1 MDGDQAIIKVD
12 VDGYTYELN
21 GKEATLISLG
31 TEKKTDN
38 IYNIPAKISYDGEEY
53 SVVAIGK
60 ENNGSSGIKEDRL
73 GNVIAANRTH
83 ENIIENFSGIIQG
96 EYSIKLN
103 SDVRINSYAFYT
115 EVDKTSGHGLSY
127 GAGDSGLTKIDTNG
141 HKITSIGDYAFA
153 KCVKLT
159 EISWAED
166 CSFIGKYAFSYCGD
180 NDGGISS
187 ASVNCNILDGTFYR
201 CNKLSSVMLG
211 NNVKE
216 IGRLAFS
223 QTNLSEI
230 KINSE
235 IGKIG
240 ESAFSRT
247 KLESITISGIS
258 EFGKNAFN
266 SSQKLKQVTLSG
278 SFDKIPDGM
287 FSACSSLENV
297 VLSDSCNK
305 IGVLSFKET
314 TNLKSFNFTNYIE
327 IGDNAFN
334 GSGLEQL
341 SMPSTVT
348 NVGINAFSPCPSLK
362 TVSINSDVL
371 SSKSIFE
378 GCGELSEITI
388 NGVTT
393 IGPNVFKD
401 CTSLT
406 AINLDGV
413 VNIGAS
419 TFSGAGLVTVNMP
432 STVTNVGI
440 NAFSP
445 CPSLK
450 TVSINSNVLSSKS
463 IFEGCGE
470 LSEITINGVTTIG
483 PNVFKDCTLLNNVD
497 LTNVISIG
505 ESAFDSSGLKDVI
518 IPATTTSIGKKAFF
532 GCTSLTNVIFNN
544 TVDTL
549 PESIFEGCS
558 VLKSIKM
565 PNGLKNLSQKSFKGT
580 VALDVNDVIWDA
592 TIEDVLGWPTNVFE
606 GSGVVKLDPAKEG
619 SELGYRFIKLK
630 LVDKDSFNTV
640 SILASITD
648 KLDTLGYDYTYNLPS
663 DLIAIYDYGGKWSK
677 VSISSNNAKYQTY
690 LGVLYSGDGKT
701 LLKAPYCY
709 DAEDTLETLTTIG
722 SRSFSGTNLQTIYI
736 PEGVTDIEEYAF
748 ANCNTLQ
755 SVVMPEGL
763 KKIGHFAFNKTQIN
777 RMVLPA
783 SVESI
788 GKYAFAYDKNSDIK
802 SMVVEVPFDSKLSY
816 VGDGAMSAEGPIF
829 IPAGLKTDRRID
841 VPLFGKNISDVYLGG
856 YYDKNNMDKFFK
868 NCKNLKFY
876 LPLGEEKTIN
886 STNGELA
893 GYYVIMDGVLSICD
907 TKLSANGRDVY
918 FVSSVGK
925 ITPQWSVE
933 GQSFTLTSEI
943 GYSACDLVL
952 TYGNGSVI
960 TANGEIYTLPDAK
973 IIHVDERT
981 FTITHKVS
989 FDTNG
994 GEKIN
999 SLIIGDGRS
1008 ILTSSLTV
1016 PYKDM
1021 SEHIGWYS
1029 DKECKQHYTFSTP
1042 VTKDIVLYAGWA
1054 SRAPMLYLDPGIGT
1068 ITAKVG
1074 DVVSTTDV
1082 LVQNGSSA
1090 SLVFTVVEGCEFIGW
1105 EIRSG
1110 DSTIAKND
1118 PTLTINAF
1126 EHDTFVRAVYR
1137 YFSLSSRLTQIN
1149 NVPTPDLNEEYSVIW
1164 KTDNV
1169 LDNSNMVWTGHSS
1182 VPLIVGD
1189 YIYARAGT
1197 SIYKYDSED
1206 GSIIARCD
1214 SKNVSQ
1220 FYHYLGYANGM
1231 IFDFATGD
1239 AFDLDL
1245 KPIAYTKPQGNMINV
1260 FYDDGQIYIYHENE
1274 GKGYISSYTSE
1285 LKSKQYDKELQYTL
1299 FTQYGGG
1306 GNGCVV
1312 SDGHLWFVAAPGEQR
1327 IIVSIKLSD
1336 GTLSD
1341 SIDLSTIDLGNSKT
1355 IAGYYMDDGWLSC
1368 YDSKLYLTCYTRGL
1382 FDSTVGDGTKGYVF
1396 TVPTSEGKFVKDS
1409 VTFTETGSMANS
1421 EFVVYKNRGYVN
1433 VGGQLRVYNMSDM
1446 SVIYTAASSYT
1457 HGGIMID
1464 TSGASESNNWEVK
1477 IFLIPYSPTGE
1488 LYVFKDTQIQQSAQ
1502 LTVKKINVLK
1512 AFNSQCVRLTESGKL
1527 VWYNDSGQLFC
1538 VGLTKDIKHKF
1549 FIDYGDKG
1557 VWYQAS
1563 GRYASDAFIN
1573 ALKEAGIEYTIENST
1588 ITSLDGCSNGNGAYW
1603 NTYKINKDYEQFDL
1617 MSAEDLDCRSYLI
1630 VYGNKDVQGAN
1641 INTKKQWLYLDDSKD
1656 VKVFSL
1662 GLKVPVDAIGK
1673 IMVPIDILDTS
1684 TTISGNSV
1692 SSVIMIKNDLNID
1705 SKVKIFVKFSDNSF
1719 MQFKTNV
1726 KMNEGVAYV
1735 EFVMNGNATPS
1746 EMLIS
1751 VTDHDGNQ
1759 LKEYSVDLTTV

>member
-1 MDGDQAIIKVD
+1 MNHALKIFLTASILFLTAIITSFAICEVDGDSISVN
-12 VDGYTYELN
+12 DGGYEYEIN
-21 GKEATLISLG
+21 GNEATLVSLG
-31 TEKKTDN
+31 NLESKVYD
-38 IYNIPAKISYDGEEY
+38 IPASITYDNKTYAVTG
-53 SVVAIGK
+53 IGK
-60 ENNGSSGIKEDRL
+60 LNNGATVSGT
-73 GNVIAANRTH
+73 AHT
-83 ENIIENFSGIIQG
+83 NILNNINSTNYKT

-103 SDVRINSYAFYT
+103 SDVSINPYAFLA
-115 EVDKTSGHGLSY
+115 EIPGLSDTTLWKSY
-127 GAGDSGLTKIDTNG
+127 LTKIDLNN
-141 HKITSIGDYAFA
+141 HKIVSVGDYAFYRCEVLSDFSLSDCTSIGKYAFSSCRNFKNAELSCSVSDHAFYASGLTNVKFKNSIESIGDYAFA
-153 KCVKLT
+153 GAVRSLVNIKEINVSVNKIGIYAFRYTTLENITLT
-159 EISWAED
+159 DVEEIGE
-166 CSFIGKYAFSYCGD
+166 YAFS
-180 NDGGISS
+180 
-187 ASVNCNILDGTFYR
+187 NIVAKNSEYKTTVDIRGTIKKIPTGMFMNSTTLDRVVFPDSCT
-201 CNKLSSVMLG
+201 
-211 NNVKE
+211 E
-216 IGRLAFS
+216 IGESSFVSAGS
-223 QTNLSEI
+223 HKSKSEGIDLSL
-230 KINSE
+230 NNCS
-235 IGKIG
+235 KIG
-240 ESAFSRT
+240 ENAFLGAKFKNKDLDLPSVVEIGNNAFKDGGPT
-247 KLESITISGIS
+247 KKTLIKTITI
-258 EFGKNAFN
+258 
-266 SSQKLKQVTLSG
+266 G
-278 SFDKIPDGM
+278 SR
-287 FSACSSLENV
+287 CTY
-297 VLSDSCNK
+297 
-305 IGVLSFKET
+305 IGEK
-314 TNLKSFNFTNYIE
+314 
-327 IGDNAFN
+327 
-334 GSGLEQL
+334 
-341 SMPSTVT
+341 
-348 NVGINAFSPCPSLK
+348 AFSPSSALT
-362 TVSINSDVL
+362 TVTINSDVL
-371 SSKSIFE
+371 GSDSIFD
-378 GCGELSEITI
+378 G
-388 NGVTT
+388 
-393 IGPNVFKD
+393 
-401 CTSLT
+401 CTSLGT
-406 AINLDGV
+406 VNLSGV
-413 VNIGAS
+413 TQIGPSVFKVTQIGPSVFKGCESLTSIDMTNITNIGAS
-419 TFSGAGLVTVNMP
+419 AFEGTGLTSVTIP
-432 STVTNVGI
+432 STVSSVGM
-440 NAFSP
+440 
-445 CPSLK
+445 
-450 TVSINSNVLSSKS
+450 
-463 IFEGCGE
+463 
-470 LSEITINGVTTIG
+470 
-483 PNVFKDCTLLNNVD
+483 
-497 LTNVISIG
+497 
-505 ESAFDSSGLKDVI
+505 
-518 IPATTTSIGKKAFF
+518 KAFF

-544 TVDTL
+544 TMDTL

-558 VLKSIKM
+558 VLKSVKM

-580 VALDVNDVIWDA
+580 VALDVGSVIWDA

-606 GSGVVKLDPAKEG
+606 GSGVIKLDPTKEG
-619 SELGYRFIKLK
+619 SNLGYRLIKLN
-630 LVDKDSFNTV
+630 LANGSSFNSI
-640 SILASITD
+640 SILVSVTD
-648 KLDTLGYDYTYNLPS
+648 KLDTLGYDYTYKLPS
-663 DLIAIYDYGGKWSK
+663 DLIAIYDYSGKWTK
-677 VSISSNNAKYQTY
+677 VSISPDNTKYQAY

-722 SRSFSGTNLQTIYI
+722 PRSFSGTNLQTICI
-736 PEGVTDIEEYAF
+736 PEGVTSIGEYAF
-748 ANCNTLQ
+748 SGCATLQ
-755 SVVMPEGL
+755 SVNLPESL
-763 KKIGHFAFNKTQIN
+763 KMIGRNAFENTQIN
-777 RMVLPA
+777 RLVLPA

-788 GKYAFAYDKNSDIK
+788 GRSAFTYSDSSNVN
-802 SMVVEVPFDSKLSY
+802 SMVVEIPFDSKLNY
-816 VGDGAMSAEGPIF
+816 VGSKAMKAKGPIF
-829 IPAGLKTDRRID
+829 IPAGLSIYDGNRA
-841 VPLFGKNISDVYLGG
+841 LFGTEITDVYLGRH
-856 YYDKNNMDKFFK
+856 YDNMGSMFDG
-868 NCKNLKFY
+868 CSGLRFY
-876 LPLGEEKTIN
+876 LPLGEEKSFTSI
-886 STNGELA
+886 NGELA
-893 GYYVIMDGVLSICD
+893 GYYVIIGGVLSICD
-907 TKLSANGRDVY
+907 AKLSVNDGEVY

-1021 SEHIGWYS
+1021 SKHIGWYS
-1029 DKECKQHYTFSTP
+1029 DKECTQSYTFSTP

-1488 LYVFKDTQIQQSAQ
+1488 LYVFKDTQIQESAQ

-1573 ALKEAGIEYTIENST
+1573 ALKEAGIEYTIENSR
-1588 ITSLDGCSNGNGAYW
+1588 ITSLGGCSNGNGAYW
-1603 NTYKINKDYEQFDL
+1603 NTYKINSDYEQFDL

-1656 VKVFSL
+1656 AKVFVL
-1662 GLKVPVDAIGK
+1662 GSTVHVEAIGK
-1673 IMVPIDILDTS
+1673 TMTTKDISDAS
-1684 TTISGNSV
+1684 TVVSGNSV
-1692 SSVIMIKNDLNID
+1692 SSIIMIKSDLNID
-1705 SKVKIFVKFSDNSF
+1705 QKAKIYVKFSDNSF
-1719 MQFKTNV
+1719 MQFKTKL
-1726 KMNEGVAYV
+1726 KMVDGATSIEL
-1735 EFVMNGNATPS
+1735 VMNGNATPS

-1751 VTDHDGNQ
+1751 VTDYDGNQ

>member
-1 MDGDQAIIKVD
+1 M
-12 VDGYTYELN
+12 T
-21 GKEATLISLG
+21 
-31 TEKKTDN
+31 
-38 IYNIPAKISYDGEEY
+38 
-53 SVVAIGK
+53 
-60 ENNGSSGIKEDRL
+60 
-73 GNVIAANRTH
+73 
-83 ENIIENFSGIIQG
+83 
-96 EYSIKLN
+96 
-103 SDVRINSYAFYT
+103 
-115 EVDKTSGHGLSY
+115 
-127 GAGDSGLTKIDTNG
+127 
-141 HKITSIGDYAFA
+141 
-153 KCVKLT
+153 
-159 EISWAED
+159 
-166 CSFIGKYAFSYCGD
+166 
-180 NDGGISS
+180 
-187 ASVNCNILDGTFYR
+187 
-201 CNKLSSVMLG
+201 
-211 NNVKE
+211 
-216 IGRLAFS
+216 
-223 QTNLSEI
+223 
-230 KINSE
+230 
-235 IGKIG
+235 
-240 ESAFSRT
+240 
-247 KLESITISGIS
+247 
-258 EFGKNAFN
+258 
-266 SSQKLKQVTLSG
+266 
-278 SFDKIPDGM
+278 
-287 FSACSSLENV
+287 
-297 VLSDSCNK
+297 
-305 IGVLSFKET
+305 
-314 TNLKSFNFTNYIE
+314 
-327 IGDNAFN
+327 
-334 GSGLEQL
+334 
-341 SMPSTVT
+341 TVT
-348 NVGINAFSPCPSLK
+348 
-362 TVSINSDVL
+362 INSDVL
-371 SSKSIFE
+371 GSDSIFD
-378 GCGELSEITI
+378 G
-388 NGVTT
+388 
-393 IGPNVFKD
+393 
-401 CTSLT
+401 CTSLGT
-406 AINLDGV
+406 VNLSGV
-413 VNIGAS
+413 TQIGPSVFKGCESLTSIDMTNITNIGAS
-419 TFSGAGLVTVNMP
+419 AFEGTGLTSVTIP
-432 STVTNVGI
+432 STVSSVGM
-440 NAFSP
+440 
-445 CPSLK
+445 
-450 TVSINSNVLSSKS
+450 
-463 IFEGCGE
+463 
-470 LSEITINGVTTIG
+470 
-483 PNVFKDCTLLNNVD
+483 
-497 LTNVISIG
+497 
-505 ESAFDSSGLKDVI
+505 
-518 IPATTTSIGKKAFF
+518 KAFF

-544 TVDTL
+544 TMDTL

-558 VLKSIKM
+558 VLKSVKM

-580 VALDVNDVIWDA
+580 VALDVGSVIWDA

-606 GSGVVKLDPAKEG
+606 GSGVIKLDPTKEG
-619 SELGYRFIKLK
+619 SNLGYRLIKLN
-630 LVDKDSFNTV
+630 LANGSSFNSI
-640 SILASITD
+640 SILVSVTD
-648 KLDTLGYDYTYNLPS
+648 KLDTLGYDYTYKLPS
-663 DLIAIYDYGGKWSK
+663 DLIAIYDYSGKWTK
-677 VSISSNNAKYQTY
+677 VSISPDNTKYQAY

-722 SRSFSGTNLQTIYI
+722 PRSFSGTNLQTIYI
-736 PEGVTDIEEYAF
+736 PEGVTSIGEYAF
-748 ANCNTLQ
+748 SGCATLQ
-755 SVVMPEGL
+755 SVNLPESL
-763 KKIGHFAFNKTQIN
+763 KTIGRNAFENTQIN
-777 RMVLPA
+777 RLVLPA

-788 GKYAFAYDKNSDIK
+788 GRSAFTYSDSSNVN
-802 SMVVEVPFDSKLSY
+802 SMVVEIPFDSKLNH
-816 VGDGAMSAEGPIF
+816 VGSNAMKAKGSIF
-829 IPAGLKTDRRID
+829 IPAGLNIYVGNVT
-841 VPLFGKNISDVYLGG
+841 LFGKEITDVYLGR
-856 YYDKNNMDKFFK
+856 YYDNMGSMFDG
-868 NCKNLKFY
+868 CSGLKFY
-876 LPLGEEKTIN
+876 LPLGEEKSFTSI
-886 STNGELA
+886 NGELA
-893 GYYVIMDGVLSICD
+893 GYYVIIDGVLSICD
-907 TKLSANGRDVY
+907 AKLSVNDGEVY

-1021 SEHIGWYS
+1021 SKHIGWYS
-1029 DKECKQHYTFSTP
+1029 DKECTQPYTFSTP

>member
-1 MDGDQAIIKVD
+1 MNHALKIFLTASILFLTAIITSFAICEVDGDSISVN
-12 VDGYTYELN
+12 DGGYEYEIN
-21 GKEATLISLG
+21 GNEATLVSLG
-31 TEKKTDN
+31 NLESKVYD
-38 IYNIPAKISYDGEEY
+38 IPASITYDNKTYAVTG
-53 SVVAIGK
+53 IGK
-60 ENNGSSGIKEDRL
+60 LNNGATVSGT
-73 GNVIAANRTH
+73 AHT
-83 ENIIENFSGIIQG
+83 NILNNIDSTNYKT

-103 SDVRINSYAFYT
+103 SDVSINPYAFLA
-115 EVDKTSGHGLSY
+115 EIPGLSDTTLWKSY
-127 GAGDSGLTKIDTNG
+127 LTKIDLND
-141 HKITSIGDYAFA
+141 HKIVSVGDYAFYKCEKLSDFSLSDCTSIGKYAFYSCKNFKNAELSCSVSDYAFCASGLTNVKFKNSIESIGDYAFA
-153 KCVKLT
+153 GTLSRFPVNIKEINVSVNKIGIYAFRYTILEKITLT
-159 EISWAED
+159 DVEEIGE
-166 CSFIGKYAFSYCGD
+166 YAFS
-180 NDGGISS
+180 GIVAKNSDYKTTVDIRGTIKKIPTGMFMNS
-187 ASVNCNILDGTFYR
+187 TTLDRVVFPDSCT
-201 CNKLSSVMLG
+201 
-211 NNVKE
+211 E
-216 IGRLAFS
+216 IGESSFVSAGS
-223 QTNLSEI
+223 HKSKSEGIDLSL
-230 KINSE
+230 NNCS
-235 IGKIG
+235 KIG
-240 ESAFSRT
+240 ENAFLGAKFKNKDLDLPSVVEIGNNAFKDGGPT
-247 KLESITISGIS
+247 KKTLIKTITI
-258 EFGKNAFN
+258 
-266 SSQKLKQVTLSG
+266 G
-278 SFDKIPDGM
+278 SR
-287 FSACSSLENV
+287 CTY
-297 VLSDSCNK
+297 
-305 IGVLSFKET
+305 IGEK
-314 TNLKSFNFTNYIE
+314 
-327 IGDNAFN
+327 
-334 GSGLEQL
+334 
-341 SMPSTVT
+341 
-348 NVGINAFSPCPSLK
+348 AFSPSSALT
-362 TVSINSDVL
+362 TVTINSDVL
-371 SSKSIFE
+371 GSDSIFD
-378 GCGELSEITI
+378 G
-388 NGVTT
+388 
-393 IGPNVFKD
+393 
-401 CTSLT
+401 CTSLGT
-406 AINLDGV
+406 VNLSGV
-413 VNIGAS
+413 TQIGPSVFKGCESLTSIDMTNITNIGAS
-419 TFSGAGLVTVNMP
+419 AFEGTGLTSVTIP
-432 STVTNVGI
+432 STVSSVGM
-440 NAFSP
+440 
-445 CPSLK
+445 
-450 TVSINSNVLSSKS
+450 
-463 IFEGCGE
+463 
-470 LSEITINGVTTIG
+470 
-483 PNVFKDCTLLNNVD
+483 
-497 LTNVISIG
+497 
-505 ESAFDSSGLKDVI
+505 
-518 IPATTTSIGKKAFF
+518 KAFF

-544 TVDTL
+544 TMDTL

-558 VLKSIKM
+558 VLKSVKM

-580 VALDVNDVIWDA
+580 VALDVGSVIWDA

-606 GSGVVKLDPAKEG
+606 GSGVIKLDPTKEG
-619 SELGYRFIKLK
+619 SNLGYRLIKLN
-630 LVDKDSFNTV
+630 LANGSSFNSI
-640 SILASITD
+640 SILVSVTD
-648 KLDTLGYDYTYNLPS
+648 KLDTLGYDYTYKLPS
-663 DLIAIYDYGGKWSK
+663 DLIAIYDYSGKWTK
-677 VSISSNNAKYQTY
+677 VSISPDNTKYQAY

-722 SRSFSGTNLQTIYI
+722 PRSFSGTNLQTIYI
-736 PEGVTDIEEYAF
+736 PEGVTSIGEYAF
-748 ANCNTLQ
+748 SGCATLQ
-755 SVVMPEGL
+755 SVNLPESL
-763 KKIGHFAFNKTQIN
+763 KMIGRNAFENTQIN
-777 RMVLPA
+777 RLVLPA

-788 GKYAFAYDKNSDIK
+788 GRSAFTYSDSSNVN
-802 SMVVEVPFDSKLSY
+802 SMVVEIPFDSKLNY
-816 VGDGAMSAEGPIF
+816 VGSKAMKAKGPIF
-829 IPAGLKTDRRID
+829 IPAGLSIYDGNRA
-841 VPLFGKNISDVYLGG
+841 LFGTEITDVYLGRH
-856 YYDKNNMDKFFK
+856 YDNMGSMFDG
-868 NCKNLKFY
+868 CSGLRFY
-876 LPLGEEKTIN
+876 LPLGEEKSFTSI
-886 STNGELA
+886 NGELA
-893 GYYVIMDGVLSICD
+893 GYYVIIGGVLSICD
-907 TKLSANGRDVY
+907 AKLSVNDGEVY

-1021 SEHIGWYS
+1021 SKHIGWYS
-1029 DKECKQHYTFSTP
+1029 DKECTQPYTFSIP

-1164 KTDNV
+1164 KTNNV

-1245 KPIAYTKPQGNMINV
+1245 KSITYTKPQGNMINV

-1396 TVPTSEGKFVKDS
+1396 TVPTSEGKFVKNS

-1502 LTVKKINVLK
+1502 LTIKKINVLK

-1751 VTDHDGNQ
+1751 VTDYDGNQ

>member
-1 MDGDQAIIKVD
+1 MNHALKIFLTASILFLTAIITSFAICEVDGDSISVN
-12 VDGYTYELN
+12 DGGYEYEIN
-21 GKEATLISLG
+21 GNEATLVSLG
-31 TEKKTDN
+31 NLESKVYD
-38 IYNIPAKISYDGEEY
+38 IPASITYDNKTYAVTG
-53 SVVAIGK
+53 IGK
-60 ENNGSSGIKEDRL
+60 LNNGATVSGT
-73 GNVIAANRTH
+73 AHT
-83 ENIIENFSGIIQG
+83 NILNNIDSTNYKT

-103 SDVRINSYAFYT
+103 SDVSINPYAFLA
-115 EVDKTSGHGLSY
+115 EIPGLSDTTLWKSY
-127 GAGDSGLTKIDTNG
+127 LTKIDLND
-141 HKITSIGDYAFA
+141 HKIVSVGDYAFYKCEKLSDFSLSDCTSIGKYAFYSCKNFKNAELSCSVSDYAFCASGLTNVKFKNSIESIGDYAFA
-153 KCVKLT
+153 GTLSRFPVNIKEINVSVNKIGIYAFRYTILEKITLT
-159 EISWAED
+159 DVEEIGE
-166 CSFIGKYAFSYCGD
+166 YAFS
-180 NDGGISS
+180 GIVAKNSDYKTTVDIRGTIKKIPTGMFMNS
-187 ASVNCNILDGTFYR
+187 TTLDRVVFPDSCT
-201 CNKLSSVMLG
+201 
-211 NNVKE
+211 E
-216 IGRLAFS
+216 IGESSFVSAGS
-223 QTNLSEI
+223 HKSKSEGIDLSL
-230 KINSE
+230 NNCS
-235 IGKIG
+235 KIG
-240 ESAFSRT
+240 ENAFLGAKFKNKDLDLPSVVEIGNNAFKDGGPT
-247 KLESITISGIS
+247 KKTLIKTITI
-258 EFGKNAFN
+258 
-266 SSQKLKQVTLSG
+266 G
-278 SFDKIPDGM
+278 SR
-287 FSACSSLENV
+287 CTY
-297 VLSDSCNK
+297 
-305 IGVLSFKET
+305 IGEK
-314 TNLKSFNFTNYIE
+314 
-327 IGDNAFN
+327 
-334 GSGLEQL
+334 
-341 SMPSTVT
+341 
-348 NVGINAFSPCPSLK
+348 AFSPSSALT
-362 TVSINSDVL
+362 TVTINSDVL
-371 SSKSIFE
+371 GSDSIFD
-378 GCGELSEITI
+378 G
-388 NGVTT
+388 
-393 IGPNVFKD
+393 
-401 CTSLT
+401 CTSLGT
-406 AINLDGV
+406 VNLSGV
-413 VNIGAS
+413 TQIGPSVFKGCESLTSIDMTNITNIGAS
-419 TFSGAGLVTVNMP
+419 AFEGTGLTSVTIP
-432 STVTNVGI
+432 STVSSVGM
-440 NAFSP
+440 
-445 CPSLK
+445 
-450 TVSINSNVLSSKS
+450 
-463 IFEGCGE
+463 
-470 LSEITINGVTTIG
+470 
-483 PNVFKDCTLLNNVD
+483 
-497 LTNVISIG
+497 
-505 ESAFDSSGLKDVI
+505 
-518 IPATTTSIGKKAFF
+518 KAFF

-544 TVDTL
+544 TMDTL

-558 VLKSIKM
+558 VLKSVKM

-580 VALDVNDVIWDA
+580 VALDVGSVIWDA

-606 GSGVVKLDPAKEG
+606 GSGVIKLDPTKEG
-619 SELGYRFIKLK
+619 SNLGYRLIKLN
-630 LVDKDSFNTV
+630 LANGSSFNSI
-640 SILASITD
+640 SILVSVTD
-648 KLDTLGYDYTYNLPS
+648 KLDTLGYDYTYKLPS
-663 DLIAIYDYGGKWSK
+663 DLIAIYDYSGKWTK
-677 VSISSNNAKYQTY
+677 VSISPDNTKYQAY

-722 SRSFSGTNLQTIYI
+722 PRSFSGTNLQTIYI
-736 PEGVTDIEEYAF
+736 PEGVTSIGEYAF
-748 ANCNTLQ
+748 SGCATLQ
-755 SVVMPEGL
+755 SVNLPESL
-763 KKIGHFAFNKTQIN
+763 KMIGRNAFENTQIN
-777 RMVLPA
+777 RLVLPA

-788 GKYAFAYDKNSDIK
+788 GRSAFTYSDSSNVN
-802 SMVVEVPFDSKLSY
+802 SMVVEIPFDSKLNY
-816 VGDGAMSAEGPIF
+816 VGSKAMKAKGPIF
-829 IPAGLKTDRRID
+829 IPAGLSIYDGNRA
-841 VPLFGKNISDVYLGG
+841 LFGTEITDVYLGRH
-856 YYDKNNMDKFFK
+856 YDNMGSMFDG
-868 NCKNLKFY
+868 CSGLRFY
-876 LPLGEEKTIN
+876 LPLGEEKSFTSI
-886 STNGELA
+886 NGELA
-893 GYYVIMDGVLSICD
+893 GYYVIIDGVLSICD
-907 TKLSANGRDVY
+907 AKLSVNDGEVY

-1021 SEHIGWYS
+1021 SKHIGWYS
-1029 DKECKQHYTFSTP
+1029 DKECTQPYTFSTP

>member
-1 MDGDQAIIKVD
+1 MNHALKIFLTASILFLTAIITSFAICEVDGDSISVN
-12 VDGYTYELN
+12 DGGYEYEIN
-21 GKEATLISLG
+21 GNEATLVSLG
-31 TEKKTDN
+31 NLESKVYD
-38 IYNIPAKISYDGEEY
+38 IPASITYDNKTYAVTG
-53 SVVAIGK
+53 IGK
-60 ENNGSSGIKEDRL
+60 LNNGATVSGT
-73 GNVIAANRTH
+73 AHT
-83 ENIIENFSGIIQG
+83 NILNNIDSTNYKT

-103 SDVRINSYAFYT
+103 SDVSINPYAFLA
-115 EVDKTSGHGLSY
+115 EIPGLSDTTLWKSY
-127 GAGDSGLTKIDTNG
+127 LTKIDLND
-141 HKITSIGDYAFA
+141 HKIVSVGDYAFYKCEKLSDFSLSDCTSIGKYAFYSCKNFKNAELSCSVSDYAFCASGLTNVKFKNSIESIGDYAFA
-153 KCVKLT
+153 GTLSRFPVNIKEINVSVNKIGIYAFRYTILEKITLT
-159 EISWAED
+159 DVEEIGE
-166 CSFIGKYAFSYCGD
+166 YAFS
-180 NDGGISS
+180 GIVAKNSDYKTTVDIRGTIKKIPTGMFMNS
-187 ASVNCNILDGTFYR
+187 TTLDRVVFPDSCT
-201 CNKLSSVMLG
+201 
-211 NNVKE
+211 E
-216 IGRLAFS
+216 IGESSFVSAGS
-223 QTNLSEI
+223 HKSKSEGIDLSL
-230 KINSE
+230 NNCS
-235 IGKIG
+235 KIG
-240 ESAFSRT
+240 ENAFLGAKFKNKDLDLPSVVEIGNNAFKDGGPT
-247 KLESITISGIS
+247 KKTLIKTITI
-258 EFGKNAFN
+258 
-266 SSQKLKQVTLSG
+266 G
-278 SFDKIPDGM
+278 SR
-287 FSACSSLENV
+287 CTY
-297 VLSDSCNK
+297 
-305 IGVLSFKET
+305 IGEK
-314 TNLKSFNFTNYIE
+314 
-327 IGDNAFN
+327 
-334 GSGLEQL
+334 
-341 SMPSTVT
+341 
-348 NVGINAFSPCPSLK
+348 AFSPSSALT
-362 TVSINSDVL
+362 TVTINSDVL
-371 SSKSIFE
+371 GSDSIFD
-378 GCGELSEITI
+378 G
-388 NGVTT
+388 
-393 IGPNVFKD
+393 
-401 CTSLT
+401 CTSLGT
-406 AINLDGV
+406 VNLSGV
-413 VNIGAS
+413 TQIGPSVFKVTQIGPSVFKGCESLTSIDMTNITNIGAS
-419 TFSGAGLVTVNMP
+419 AFEGTGLTSVTIP
-432 STVTNVGI
+432 STVSSVGM
-440 NAFSP
+440 
-445 CPSLK
+445 
-450 TVSINSNVLSSKS
+450 
-463 IFEGCGE
+463 
-470 LSEITINGVTTIG
+470 
-483 PNVFKDCTLLNNVD
+483 
-497 LTNVISIG
+497 
-505 ESAFDSSGLKDVI
+505 
-518 IPATTTSIGKKAFF
+518 KAFF

-544 TVDTL
+544 TMDTL

-558 VLKSIKM
+558 VLKSVKM

-580 VALDVNDVIWDA
+580 VALDVGSVIWDA

-606 GSGVVKLDPAKEG
+606 GSGVIKLDPTKEG
-619 SELGYRFIKLK
+619 SNLGYRLIKLN
-630 LVDKDSFNTV
+630 LANGSSFNSI
-640 SILASITD
+640 SILVSVTD
-648 KLDTLGYDYTYNLPS
+648 KLDTLGYDYTYKLPS
-663 DLIAIYDYGGKWSK
+663 DLIAIYDYSGKWTK
-677 VSISSNNAKYQTY
+677 VSISPDNTKYQAY

-722 SRSFSGTNLQTIYI
+722 PRSFSGTNLQTIYI
-736 PEGVTDIEEYAF
+736 PEGVTSIGEYAF
-748 ANCNTLQ
+748 SGCATLQ
-755 SVVMPEGL
+755 SVNLPESL
-763 KKIGHFAFNKTQIN
+763 KMIGRNAFENTQIN
-777 RMVLPA
+777 RLVLPA

-788 GKYAFAYDKNSDIK
+788 GRSAFTYSDSSNVN
-802 SMVVEVPFDSKLSY
+802 SMVVEIPFDSKLNY
-816 VGDGAMSAEGPIF
+816 VGSKAMKAKGPIF
-829 IPAGLKTDRRID
+829 IPAGLSIYDGNRA
-841 VPLFGKNISDVYLGG
+841 LFGTEITDVYLGRH
-856 YYDKNNMDKFFK
+856 YDNMGSMFDG
-868 NCKNLKFY
+868 CSGLRFY
-876 LPLGEEKTIN
+876 LPLGEEKSFTSI
-886 STNGELA
+886 NGELA
-893 GYYVIMDGVLSICD
+893 GYYVIIGGVLSICD
-907 TKLSANGRDVY
+907 AKLSVNDGEVY

-1021 SEHIGWYS
+1021 SKHIGWYS
-1029 DKECKQHYTFSTP
+1029 DKECTQPYTFSTP

-1164 KTDNV
+1164 KTNNV

-1245 KPIAYTKPQGNMINV
+1245 KSITYTKPQGNMINV

-1396 TVPTSEGKFVKDS
+1396 TVPTSEGKFVKNS

-1502 LTVKKINVLK
+1502 LTIKKINVLK

-1751 VTDHDGNQ
+1751 VTDYDGNQ

>member
-1 MDGDQAIIKVD
+1 MNHALKIFLTASILFLTAIIMSSAICEVDGDSIPVSYG
-12 VDGYTYELN
+12 GYEYEIN
-21 GKEATLISLG
+21 GDEATLISLG
-31 TEKKTDN
+31 NLESKVYD
-38 IYNIPAKISYDGEEY
+38 IPASITYDNKTYAVTG
-53 SVVAIGK
+53 IGK
-60 ENNGSSGIKEDRL
+60 LNNGATVSGT
-73 GNVIAANRTH
+73 AHT
-83 ENIIENFSGIIQG
+83 NILNNINSTNYKT

-103 SDVRINSYAFYT
+103 SDVSINPYAFLA
-115 EVDKTSGHGLSY
+115 EIPGLSDTTLWKSY
-127 GAGDSGLTKIDTNG
+127 LTKIDLNN
-141 HKITSIGDYAFA
+141 HKIVSVGDYAFYRCEVLSDFSLSDCTSIGKYAFSSCKNFKNAELSCSVSDHAFYASGLTNVKFKNSIESIGDYAFA
-153 KCVKLT
+153 GAVSRFPVNIKEINVSVNKIGIYAFRYTILENITLT
-159 EISWAED
+159 DVEEIGE
-166 CSFIGKYAFSYCGD
+166 YAFSNIVAKNSEYKTTVDIRGTIKKIPTGMFMNSTTLERVRFPDSCTEIGESSFVLAGSHSKSTS
-180 NDGGISS
+180 GGIDLSLN
-187 ASVNCNILDGTFYR
+187 NC
-201 CNKLSSVMLG
+201 S
-211 NNVKE
+211 
-216 IGRLAFS
+216 
-223 QTNLSEI
+223 
-230 KINSE
+230 
-235 IGKIG
+235 KIG
-240 ESAFSRT
+240 ENAFSGA
-247 KLESITISGIS
+247 KFKNKDLDLPSVVEI
-258 EFGKNAFN
+258 GKNAFKDGGSTKKTLIKTITIG
-266 SSQKLKQVTLSG
+266 SSCTY
-278 SFDKIPDGM
+278 
-287 FSACSSLENV
+287 
-297 VLSDSCNK
+297 
-305 IGVLSFKET
+305 IGEK
-314 TNLKSFNFTNYIE
+314 
-327 IGDNAFN
+327 
-334 GSGLEQL
+334 
-341 SMPSTVT
+341 
-348 NVGINAFSPCPSLK
+348 AFSPSSAL
-362 TVSINSDVL
+362 TAVTINSDVL
-371 SSKSIFE
+371 GSDSIFD
-378 GCGELSEITI
+378 G
-388 NGVTT
+388 
-393 IGPNVFKD
+393 
-401 CTSLT
+401 CTSLDT
-406 AINLDGV
+406 VNLSGV
-413 VNIGAS
+413 TQIGPSVFKGCESLTSIDMTNITNIGVSAFEG
-419 TFSGAGLVTVNMP
+419 TGLTSVTIP
-432 STVTNVGI
+432 STVSSVGM
-440 NAFSP
+440 
-445 CPSLK
+445 
-450 TVSINSNVLSSKS
+450 
-463 IFEGCGE
+463 
-470 LSEITINGVTTIG
+470 
-483 PNVFKDCTLLNNVD
+483 
-497 LTNVISIG
+497 
-505 ESAFDSSGLKDVI
+505 
-518 IPATTTSIGKKAFF
+518 KAFF
-532 GCTSLTNVIFNN
+532 GCTSLTTMIFNN
-544 TVDTL
+544 TMETL

-558 VLKSIKM
+558 VLKSIKV

-580 VALDVNDVIWDA
+580 VALDVGSVIWDA

-606 GSGVVKLDPAKEG
+606 GSGVIKLDPTKEG
-619 SELGYRFIKLK
+619 SNLGYHLIKLN
-630 LVDKDSFNTV
+630 LANGSSFNSI
-640 SILASITD
+640 SILVSVTD
-648 KLDTLGYDYTYNLPS
+648 KLDTLGYDYTYKLPS
-663 DLIAIYDYGGKWSK
+663 DLIAIYDYSGKWTK
-677 VSISSNNAKYQTY
+677 VSISPDNTKYQAY

-722 SRSFSGTNLQTIYI
+722 PRSFSGTNLQTIYI
-736 PEGVTDIEEYAF
+736 PEGVTSIGEYAF
-748 ANCNTLQ
+748 SGCATLQ
-755 SVVMPEGL
+755 SVNLPESL
-763 KKIGHFAFNKTQIN
+763 KTIGRNAFENTQIN
-777 RMVLPA
+777 RLVLPA

-788 GKYAFAYDKNSDIK
+788 GRSAFTYSDSSNVN
-802 SMVVEVPFDSKLSY
+802 SMVVEIPFDSKLNH
-816 VGDGAMSAEGPIF
+816 VGSNAMKAKGSIF
-829 IPAGLKTDRRID
+829 IPAGLNIYAGNVT
-841 VPLFGKNISDVYLGG
+841 LFGKEITDVYLGR
-856 YYDKNNMDKFFK
+856 YYDNMGSMFDG
-868 NCKNLKFY
+868 CSGLKFY
-876 LPLGEEKTIN
+876 LPLGEEKSFTSI
-886 STNGELA
+886 NGELA
-893 GYYVIMDGVLSICD
+893 GYYVIIDGVLSICD
-907 TKLSANGRDVY
+907 AKLSVNDGEVY

-943 GYSACDLVL
+943 GYSVCDLVL

-1021 SEHIGWYS
+1021 SKHIGWYS
-1029 DKECKQHYTFSTP
+1029 DKECTQPYTFSTP

-1118 PTLTINAF
+1118 PTLTINTF

-1164 KTDNV
+1164 KTNNV

-1368 YDSKLYLTCYTRGL
+1368 YDSKLYITCYTRGL

-1433 VGGQLRVYNMSDM
+1433 VGGQLRVYRMSDM

-1464 TSGASESNNWEVK
+1464 TSGASELNNWEVK

-1488 LYVFKDTQIQQSAQ
+1488 LYVFKDTQIQKSAQ

-1538 VGLTKDIKHKF
+1538 VGLTKDVKHKF

-1603 NTYKINKDYEQFDL
+1603 NTYKINSDYEQFDL

-1630 VYGNKDVQGAN
+1630 VYGNKDVQGTN

-1751 VTDHDGNQ
+1751 VTDYDGNQ

>member
-1 MDGDQAIIKVD
+1 MNHALKIFLTASILFLTAIITSFAICEVDGDSISVN
-12 VDGYTYELN
+12 DGGYEYEIN
-21 GKEATLISLG
+21 GNEATLVSLG
-31 TEKKTDN
+31 NLESKVYD
-38 IYNIPAKISYDGEEY
+38 IPASITYDNKTYAVTG
-53 SVVAIGK
+53 IGK
-60 ENNGSSGIKEDRL
+60 LNNGATVSGT
-73 GNVIAANRTH
+73 AHT
-83 ENIIENFSGIIQG
+83 NILNNIDSTNYKT

-103 SDVRINSYAFYT
+103 SDVSINPYAFLA
-115 EVDKTSGHGLSY
+115 EIPGLSDTTLWKSY
-127 GAGDSGLTKIDTNG
+127 LTKIDLND
-141 HKITSIGDYAFA
+141 HKIVSVGDYAFYKCEKLSDFSLSDCTSIGKYAFYSCKNFKNAELSCSVSDYAFCASGLTNVKFKNSIESIGDYAFA
-153 KCVKLT
+153 GTLSRFPVNIKEINVSVNKIGIYAFRYTILEKITLT
-159 EISWAED
+159 DVEEIGE
-166 CSFIGKYAFSYCGD
+166 YAFS
-180 NDGGISS
+180 GIVAKNSDYKTTVDIRGTIKKIPTGMFMNS
-187 ASVNCNILDGTFYR
+187 TTLDRVVFPDSCT
-201 CNKLSSVMLG
+201 
-211 NNVKE
+211 E
-216 IGRLAFS
+216 IGESSFVSAGS
-223 QTNLSEI
+223 HKSKSEGIDLSL
-230 KINSE
+230 NNCS
-235 IGKIG
+235 KIG
-240 ESAFSRT
+240 ENAFLGAKFKNKDLDLPSVVEIGNNAFKDGGPT
-247 KLESITISGIS
+247 KKTLIKTITI
-258 EFGKNAFN
+258 
-266 SSQKLKQVTLSG
+266 G
-278 SFDKIPDGM
+278 SR
-287 FSACSSLENV
+287 CTY
-297 VLSDSCNK
+297 
-305 IGVLSFKET
+305 IGEK
-314 TNLKSFNFTNYIE
+314 
-327 IGDNAFN
+327 
-334 GSGLEQL
+334 
-341 SMPSTVT
+341 
-348 NVGINAFSPCPSLK
+348 AFSPSSALT
-362 TVSINSDVL
+362 TVTINSDVL
-371 SSKSIFE
+371 GSDSIFD
-378 GCGELSEITI
+378 G
-388 NGVTT
+388 
-393 IGPNVFKD
+393 
-401 CTSLT
+401 CTSLGT
-406 AINLDGV
+406 VNLSGV
-413 VNIGAS
+413 TQIGPSVFKGCESLTSIDMTNITNIGAS
-419 TFSGAGLVTVNMP
+419 AFEGTGLTSVTIP
-432 STVTNVGI
+432 STVSSVGM
-440 NAFSP
+440 
-445 CPSLK
+445 
-450 TVSINSNVLSSKS
+450 
-463 IFEGCGE
+463 
-470 LSEITINGVTTIG
+470 
-483 PNVFKDCTLLNNVD
+483 
-497 LTNVISIG
+497 
-505 ESAFDSSGLKDVI
+505 
-518 IPATTTSIGKKAFF
+518 KAFF

-544 TVDTL
+544 TMDTL

-558 VLKSIKM
+558 VLKSVKM

-580 VALDVNDVIWDA
+580 VALDVGSVIWDA

-606 GSGVVKLDPAKEG
+606 GSGVIKLDPTKEG
-619 SELGYRFIKLK
+619 SNLGYRLIKLN
-630 LVDKDSFNTV
+630 LANGSSFNSI
-640 SILASITD
+640 SILVSVTD
-648 KLDTLGYDYTYNLPS
+648 KLDTLGYDYTYKLPS
-663 DLIAIYDYGGKWSK
+663 DLIAIYDYSGKWTK
-677 VSISSNNAKYQTY
+677 VSISPDNTKYQAY

-722 SRSFSGTNLQTIYI
+722 PRSFSGTNLQTIYI
-736 PEGVTDIEEYAF
+736 PEGVTSIGEYAF
-748 ANCNTLQ
+748 SGCATLQ
-755 SVVMPEGL
+755 SVNLPESL
-763 KKIGHFAFNKTQIN
+763 KMIGRNAFENTQIN
-777 RMVLPA
+777 RLVLPA

-788 GKYAFAYDKNSDIK
+788 GRSAFTYSDSSNVN
-802 SMVVEVPFDSKLSY
+802 SMVVEIPFDSKLNY
-816 VGDGAMSAEGPIF
+816 VGSKAMKAKGPIF
-829 IPAGLKTDRRID
+829 IPAGLSIYDGNRA
-841 VPLFGKNISDVYLGG
+841 LFGTEITDVYLGRH
-856 YYDKNNMDKFFK
+856 YDNMGSMFDG
-868 NCKNLKFY
+868 CSGLRFY
-876 LPLGEEKTIN
+876 LPLGEEKSFTSI
-886 STNGELA
+886 NGELA
-893 GYYVIMDGVLSICD
+893 GYYVIIDGVLSICD
-907 TKLSANGRDVY
+907 AKLSVNDGEVY

-1021 SEHIGWYS
+1021 SKHIGWYS
-1029 DKECKQHYTFSTP
+1029 DKECTQPYTFSTP

-1603 NTYKINKDYEQFDL
+1603 NTYKINSDYEQFDL

-1656 VKVFSL
+1656 AKVFVL
-1662 GLKVPVDAIGK
+1662 GSTVHVEAIGK
-1673 IMVPIDILDTS
+1673 TMTTKDISDAS
-1684 TTISGNSV
+1684 TVVSGNSV
-1692 SSVIMIKNDLNID
+1692 SSIIMIKSDLNID
-1705 SKVKIFVKFSDNSF
+1705 QKAKIYVKFSDNSF
-1719 MQFKTNV
+1719 MQFKTKL
-1726 KMNEGVAYV
+1726 KMVDGATSIEL
-1735 EFVMNGNATPS
+1735 VMNGNATPS

-1751 VTDHDGNQ
+1751 VTDYDGNQ

>member
-1 MDGDQAIIKVD
+1 MNHALKIFLTASILFLTAIIMSSAICEVDGDSISVS
-12 VDGYTYELN
+12 DGGYEYEIN
-21 GKEATLISLG
+21 GDEATLISLG
-31 TEKKTDN
+31 NLESKVYD
-38 IYNIPAKISYDGEEY
+38 IPASITYDGKTY
-53 SVVAIGK
+53 AVTGIGK
-60 ENNGSSGIKEDRL
+60 LNNGAAVSGT
-73 GNVIAANRTH
+73 AHT
-83 ENIIENFSGIIQG
+83 NILNNINSTNYKT

-103 SDVRINSYAFYT
+103 SNVSINSYAFLVEIPGLIKEQWKSYLT
-115 EVDKTSGHGLSY
+115 NVDLNNHKIVSVGDYAFYNCEVLSEFSLSDCTSIGRYAFCSCKNFKNAELSCSVSDYAFY
-127 GAGDSGLTKIDTNG
+127 GSGLTVVNFKNSIER
-141 HKITSIGDYAFA
+141 IGDYAFA
-153 KCVKLT
+153 GTGSYSSKKSVNIKEINVNVNKIGSNAFRYTILENINLT
-159 EISWAED
+159 GVEEI
-166 CSFIGKYAFSYCGD
+166 GTYAFSD
-180 NDGGISS
+180 ITLPKDVEGGPKHITNVIISGTITKTPEGMFKGS
-187 ASVNCNILDGTFYR
+187 TKLASVVLPDSCIEIS
-201 CNKLSSVMLG
+201 KLSFNLAGSHSKSDGIELSL
-211 NNVKE
+211 NNC
-216 IGRLAFS
+216 S
-223 QTNLSEI
+223 
-230 KINSE
+230 
-235 IGKIG
+235 KIG
-240 ESAFSRT
+240 ESAFLGAKFKNKGLNLPSVVEIGKDAFKDGT
-247 KLESITISGIS
+247 KKTLIETITI
-258 EFGKNAFN
+258 
-266 SSQKLKQVTLSG
+266 G
-278 SFDKIPDGM
+278 SR
-287 FSACSSLENV
+287 CTY
-297 VLSDSCNK
+297 
-305 IGVLSFKET
+305 IGEK
-314 TNLKSFNFTNYIE
+314 
-327 IGDNAFN
+327 
-334 GSGLEQL
+334 
-341 SMPSTVT
+341 
-348 NVGINAFSPCPSLK
+348 AFSPSSALT
-362 TVSINSDVL
+362 TVAINSDVL
-371 SSKSIFE
+371 GSDSIFE
-378 GCGELSEITI
+378 GCTSLNTVNLS
-388 NGVTT
+388 GVKQ
-393 IGPNVFKD
+393 IGPSVFKG
-401 CTSLT
+401 CKSLT
-406 AINLDGV
+406 SMDMTNIT
-413 VNIGAS
+413 NIGVSAFEG
-419 TFSGAGLVTVNMP
+419 TGLTSVTIS
-432 STVTNVGI
+432 STVSSVGM
-440 NAFSP
+440 
-445 CPSLK
+445 
-450 TVSINSNVLSSKS
+450 
-463 IFEGCGE
+463 
-470 LSEITINGVTTIG
+470 
-483 PNVFKDCTLLNNVD
+483 
-497 LTNVISIG
+497 
-505 ESAFDSSGLKDVI
+505 
-518 IPATTTSIGKKAFF
+518 KAFF
-532 GCTSLTNVIFNN
+532 GCTSLTTVIFNN
-544 TVDTL
+544 TMETL

-558 VLKSIKM
+558 VLKSIKV

-580 VALDVNDVIWDA
+580 AVLDINDVIWDA

-606 GSGVVKLDPAKEG
+606 GSGVIKLDLAKEG
-619 SELGYRFIKLK
+619 SSLGYRLIKLN
-630 LVDKDSFNTV
+630 LANGSSFKSI
-640 SILASITD
+640 SILVSVTD
-648 KLDTLGYDYTYNLPS
+648 KLDTLGYDYTYRLPS
-663 DLIAIYDYGGKWSK
+663 DLIAIYDYSGKWTK
-677 VSISSNNAKYQTY
+677 VSISPDNTKYQAY

-722 SRSFSGTNLQTIYI
+722 PRSFSGTNLQTIYI
-736 PEGVTDIEEYAF
+736 PEGVTSIGEYAF
-748 ANCNTLQ
+748 SGCATLQ
-755 SVVMPEGL
+755 SVNLPESL
-763 KKIGHFAFNKTQIN
+763 KTIGRNAFENTQIN
-777 RMVLPA
+777 RLVLPA

-788 GKYAFAYDKNSDIK
+788 GTSAFTYSDSSNVD
-802 SMVVEVPFDSKLSY
+802 SMVVEIPFNSKLNH
-816 VGDGAMSAEGPIF
+816 VGSKAMNAKGPIF
-829 IPAGLKTDRRID
+829 IPVGLSIYDGNRA
-841 VPLFGKNISDVYLGG
+841 LFGTEITDVYLGRH
-856 YYDKNNMDKFFK
+856 YDNMGSMFDG
-868 NCKNLKFY
+868 CSGLRFY
-876 LPLGEEKTIN
+876 LPLGEDKSFT

-893 GYYVIMDGVLSICD
+893 GYYVIIDGVLSICD
-907 TKLSANGRDVY
+907 AKLSVNDEEVY

-973 IIHVDERT
+973 IIYVDERT

-994 GEKIN
+994 GEKIS

-1021 SEHIGWYS
+1021 SKHIGWYS
-1029 DKECKQHYTFSTP
+1029 DKECTQPYTFSTP

-1082 LVQNGSSA
+1082 LVQSDSSA

-1206 GSIIARCD
+1206 GSIIVRCD

-1220 FYHYLGYANGM
+1220 FYHYLGYANGV

-1245 KPIAYTKPQGNMINV
+1245 KSITYTKPQGNMINV
-1260 FYDDGQIYIYHENE
+1260 FYDNGQIYIYYESE
-1274 GKGYISSYTSE
+1274 GKGYISGYTSE

-1433 VGGQLRVYNMSDM
+1433 VGGQLRVYDMRDM

-1538 VGLTKDIKHKF
+1538 VGLTKDVKHKF

-1603 NTYKINKDYEQFDL
+1603 NTYKINSDYEQFDL
-1617 MSAEDLDCRSYLI
+1617 MSAEDIDCRSYLI

-1656 VKVFSL
+1656 AKVFVL
-1662 GLKVPVDAIGK
+1662 GSTVHVEAIGK
-1673 IMVPIDILDTS
+1673 TMTTKDISDAS
-1684 TTISGNSV
+1684 TVVSGNSV
-1692 SSVIMIKNDLNID
+1692 SSIIMIKSDLNID
-1705 SKVKIFVKFSDNSF
+1705 QKAKIYVKFSDNSF
-1719 MQFKTNV
+1719 MQFKTKL
-1726 KMNEGVAYV
+1726 KMVDGATSIEL
-1735 EFVMNGNATPS
+1735 VMNGSATPS

-1751 VTDHDGNQ
+1751 VTDYDGNQ